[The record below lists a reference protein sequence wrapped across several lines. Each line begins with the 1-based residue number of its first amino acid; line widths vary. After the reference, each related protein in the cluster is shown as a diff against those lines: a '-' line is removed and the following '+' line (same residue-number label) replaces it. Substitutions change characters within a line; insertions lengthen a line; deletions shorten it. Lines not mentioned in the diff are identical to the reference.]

1 LSALWARIAADM
13 ILWRWLLAIAMLALL
28 VLSLMPAAIPVP
40 STGWDKS
47 NHALGFAVLAFL
59 AYWAWQGR
67 IPLSLLGLLGYG
79 AVIEVLQ
86 SLTPDRMAEWS
97 DLWADGVGLL
107 VGTAVARLL
116 QRLAVIRQA

>member
-1 LSALWARIAADM
+1 MSVLWARLAAHV
-13 ILWRWLLAIAMLALL
+13 ILWRWLLASAMLALL
-28 VLSLMPAAIPVP
+28 VLSLMPASLSVP

-59 AYWAWQGR
+59 AYWAWPGH
-67 IPLSLLGLLGYG
+67 ILLSLLGLLGYG
-79 AVIEVLQ
+79 ALIEVLQ

-107 VGTAVARLL
+107 VGTAVALLL